1 MVTIDLLILTCL
13 TPEVTK
19 VSFQTF
25 FCKMLKTKIEPYSIY
40 SIVDEVLYV
49 AKCNLGKVK
58 IHPMLGS
65 SFAKFVSVC
74 VCMCVGGGGEGSA
87 GAYAPVHVCA
97 FCFTEACFACTVCF
111 PFPTITS
118 VIGK

>member
-19 VSFQTF
+19 VNFQTF

-40 SIVDEVLYV
+40 SIVDEVLHV
-49 AKCNLGKVK
+49 AKCSLGKVK

-65 SFAKFVSVC
+65 SFTKFIYLHMYVL
-74 VCMCVGGGGEGSA
+74 SA
-87 GAYAPVHVCA
+87 LLRLAWCLHSLFSLPYHHKCHR
-97 FCFTEACFACTVCF
+97 
-111 PFPTITS
+111 
-118 VIGK
+118 

>member
-19 VSFQTF
+19 VTFQTF
-25 FCKMLKTKIEPYSIY
+25 FCKMLKTKIDPYSIY

-49 AKCNLGKVK
+49 AKCSLGKVK

-65 SFAKFVSVC
+65 SFTKF
-74 VCMCVGGGGEGSA
+74 GGGGGVRGSK
-87 GAYAPVHVCA
+87 GPPVHVCA
-97 FCFTEACFACTVCF
+97 FCFTEACLVSAQFVF
-111 PFPTITS
+111 PSLPS
-118 VIGK
+118 QVS

>member
-19 VSFQTF
+19 VNFQTF
-25 FCKMLKTKIEPYSIY
+25 FCKMLKTKIEPYGIY

-65 SFAKFVSVC
+65 SFTKFIHLYMYVLSALLRLAWCLHSLVSLPYHHKC
-74 VCMCVGGGGEGSA
+74 
-87 GAYAPVHVCA
+87 HR
-97 FCFTEACFACTVCF
+97 
-111 PFPTITS
+111 
-118 VIGK
+118 